1 MQTAAFVRPGVM
13 ELRDAPEPEPGA
25 GQIVVAV
32 SHCGIC
38 GSDLH
43 EYDAAGPSIRAAGVF
58 QPVMGHEFTGTVAA
72 LGEGVDS
79 LREGDTVV
87 VNPGATCGTCWHC
100 THGAAN
106 VCAQQ
111 LGTGYMLPGGYA
123 ERCLVQASQCLPI
136 PGEEWLEKAALTEP
150 FAVALRA
157 LNRAEMKAGETVF
170 IAGGGPIGLLS
181 LIAARRKGAGTIIVS
196 EPSGRRRELALRLGA
211 DYAID
216 TAQPASLK
224 VRELTGGMGADLSI
238 EAVGIPPTMDDAL
251 GATRRAGR
259 IVIAGTFDLP
269 YTIGLINLIVQE
281 QSIIATFG
289 YVDEFAEARD
299 LICSGEVDVS
309 PLISHTVALEE
320 LPRTF
325 EDMTRSRDEYQKVLV
340 RPGNQ
345 QAPS

>member
-1 MQTAAFVRPGVM
+1 MKTAAFVQPGVM
-13 ELRDAPEPEPGA
+13 ELRDAPEPKPGA
-25 GQIVVAV
+25 GQVVVAV

-58 QPVMGHEFTGTVAA
+58 QPVMGHEFTGTIAA
-72 LGEGVDS
+72 LGDGVDG

-87 VNPGATCGTCWHC
+87 VNPGATCGTCRHC
-100 THGAAN
+100 THGEAN

-111 LGTGYMLPGGYA
+111 LGTGYMLPGGFA

-136 PGEEWLEKAALTEP
+136 PGDEWLEKAALTEP
-150 FAVALRA
+150 LAVALRA
-157 LNRAEMKAGETVF
+157 VNRGEMKPGETVF

-196 EPSGRRRELALRLGA
+196 EPAESRRELALRLGA
-211 DYAID
+211 DHAID

-224 VRELTGGMGADLSI
+224 VRELTGGTGADLSI
-238 EAVGIPPTMDDAL
+238 EAVGIAQTMDDAL

-289 YVDEFAEARD
+289 YVEEFAEARD

-309 PLISHTVALEE
+309 PLISRTVALDD

-325 EDMTRSRDEYQKVLV
+325 EDMTRSRNDYQKVLV
-340 RPGNQ
+340 RPRMRG
-345 QAPS
+345 SG

>member
-1 MQTAAFVRPGVM
+1 MKTAAFVKPGVM

-25 GQIVVAV
+25 GQVVVAV

-58 QPVMGHEFTGTVAA
+58 QPVMGHEFTGTIAA
-72 LGEGVDS
+72 LGEGVDG
-79 LREGDTVV
+79 LHEGDTVV
-87 VNPGATCGTCWHC
+87 VHPGATCGTCWHC

-111 LGTGYMLPGGYA
+111 LGTGYMLPGGFA

-150 FAVALRA
+150 LAVALRA
-157 LNRAEMKAGETVF
+157 VNRGEMKPDETVF

-196 EPSGRRRELALRLGA
+196 EPAEARRELALQLGA
-211 DYAID
+211 DHAID

-238 EAVGIPPTMDDAL
+238 EAVGIRPTMDDAL

-289 YVDEFAEARD
+289 FVEEFAEARD
-299 LICSGEVDVS
+299 LICSGEVDLS
-309 PLISHTVALEE
+309 PLISRTVALDD
-320 LPRTF
+320 LPKTF
-325 EDMTRSRDEYQKVLV
+325 EDMTRNRNNYQKVLV
-340 RPGNQ
+340 TP
-345 QAPS
+345 

>member
-1 MQTAAFVRPGVM
+1 MKTAAFVQPGVM
-13 ELRDAPEPEPGA
+13 ELRDALEPEPGA
-25 GQIVVAV
+25 GQVVVAV

-58 QPVMGHEFTGTVAA
+58 QPVMGHEFTGAIAA
-72 LGEGVDS
+72 LGEGVDG

-87 VNPGATCGTCWHC
+87 VHPGATCGTCWHC

-106 VCAQQ
+106 VCAQH
-111 LGTGYMLPGGYA
+111 LGTGYMLPGGFA

-136 PGEEWLEKAALTEP
+136 PGEQWLEKAALTEP

-157 LNRAEMKAGETVF
+157 VNRGEMKPGETVF
-170 IAGGGPIGLLS
+170 IAGAGPIGLLS

-196 EPSGRRRELALRLGA
+196 EPAESRRELALQLGA
-211 DYAID
+211 DHAID

-238 EAVGIPPTMDDAL
+238 EAVGIPPTMDDSLA
-251 GATRRAGR
+251 ATRRAGR

-289 YVDEFAEARD
+289 YVEEFAEARD

-309 PLISHTVALEE
+309 PLISRTVALDD
-320 LPRTF
+320 LPTTF
-325 EDMTRSRDEYQKVLV
+325 EDMTRSRNDYQKVLI
-340 RPGNQ
+340 RPQMRGGD
-345 QAPS
+345 

>member
-13 ELRDAPEPEPGA
+13 ELRDAPEPEPAA
-25 GQIVVAV
+25 GQVVVAV
-32 SHCGIC
+32 SYSGVC

-43 EYDAAGPSIRAAGVF
+43 EYAAEGQSMRAAGVF
-58 QPVMGHEFTGTVAA
+58 QPVMGHEFTGTIAA
-72 LGEGVDS
+72 LGEGVEG

-87 VNPGATCGTCWHC
+87 VHPGATCGKCWHC

-111 LGTGYMLPGGYA
+111 LGTGYTVPGAYA

-150 FAVALRA
+150 LAVALRA
-157 LNRAEMKAGETVF
+157 VNRGEMKPGETVF

-181 LIAARRKGAGTIIVS
+181 LIAARRKGAGTIILS
-196 EPSGRRRELALRLGA
+196 EPAESRRKLALQLGA
-211 DYAID
+211 DHAID

-238 EAVGIPPTMDDAL
+238 GAVGIPPTMDDAL
-251 GATRRAGR
+251 AATRRAGR
-259 IVIAGTFDLP
+259 IVIAGSFDLP
-269 YTIGLINLIVQE
+269 YTIGLLNLIVQE
-281 QSIIATFG
+281 QAIIATFG
-289 YVDEFAEARD
+289 YVEEVAEARD

-309 PLISHTVALEE
+309 PFISRTVALDD
-320 LPRTF
+320 LPATF
-325 EDMTRSRDEYQKVLV
+325 EDMTRSRDDYQKVLV
-340 RPGNQ
+340 RP
-345 QAPS
+345 

>member
-1 MQTAAFVRPGVM
+1 
-13 ELRDAPEPEPGA
+13 
-25 GQIVVAV
+25 
-32 SHCGIC
+32 
-38 GSDLH
+38 
-43 EYDAAGPSIRAAGVF
+43 
-58 QPVMGHEFTGTVAA
+58 MGHEFTGAVAA
-72 LGEGVDS
+72 LGESVDG
-79 LREGDTVV
+79 LHEGDTVV
-87 VNPGATCGTCWHC
+87 VHPGATCGTCWHC

-150 FAVALRA
+150 LAVSLRA
-157 LNRAEMKAGETVF
+157 INRGEMKPGETVF

-196 EPSGRRRELALRLGA
+196 EPAKSRRELALQLGA
-211 DYAID
+211 DHAID

-251 GATRRAGR
+251 AATRRAGR
-259 IVIAGTFDLP
+259 IVIAGSFDLP
-269 YTIGLINLIVQE
+269 YTIGLLNLIIQE

-289 YVDEFAEARD
+289 YVEEFAEARD

-309 PLISHTVALEE
+309 PLISRTVALDDV
-320 LPRTF
+320 PGTF
-325 EDMTRSRDEYQKVLV
+325 ENMTRSRNDYQKVLV
-340 RPGNQ
+340 RP
-345 QAPS
+345 